1 MKKLNGFAASWFFAP
16 YIGSADL
23 DFFKLIKDTGF
34 SYTVVQVAR
43 DMRDDGIMAYASAPI
58 RRIEITDADHTQP
71 RTREARS
78 KFIEG
83 VLREFEKS
91 DEKYDFLIS
100 HSNEVVSHKA
110 AAEIKKKHPELP
122 WICYFGDLF
131 VKNPYVKYINGYP
144 LVEEDCAIE
153 RDALRNADLV
163 ILNNEYQRDLMFAG
177 DLAGLKHKAVIVPHC
192 FDSRMYPAPRDRGDE
207 KFVFS
212 HLGTLYHVKRTAEPV
227 LKAVD
232 RLLEIYPEYTG
243 RFEIRFYGGAPCA
256 SDTATHAAMRHPSHV
271 TFLGPVAYSESLRL
285 MREADALLLID
296 GMFTKEEDDLDC
308 NPFFPGKL
316 TDYMGAHKPIASITM
331 AKGPTADI
339 MAKAKNLVADS
350 RLDRI
355 AYVLKRYIDRK
366 INPDYSAYEEYSVE
380 NVSRLMEDAI
390 RSVIKV

>member
-1 MKKLNGFAASWFFAP
+1 
-16 YIGSADL
+16 
-23 DFFKLIKDTGF
+23 
-34 SYTVVQVAR
+34 
-43 DMRDDGIMAYASAPI
+43 
-58 RRIEITDADHTQP
+58 
-71 RTREARS
+71 
-78 KFIEG
+78 
-83 VLREFEKS
+83 
-91 DEKYDFLIS
+91 
-100 HSNEVVSHKA
+100 
-110 AAEIKKKHPELP
+110 
-122 WICYFGDLF
+122 
-131 VKNPYVKYINGYP
+131 
-144 LVEEDCAIE
+144 
-153 RDALRNADLV
+153 
-163 ILNNEYQRDLMFAG
+163 MFAG

-339 MAKAKNLVADS
+339 MAKAINLVADS
-350 RLDRI
+350 RMDRI